1 MCGTDHLYLSYLGT
15 LRTPISVHP
24 LDPLVWKEGVYMIQC
39 ESDLFENV

>member
-24 LDPLVWKEGVYMIQC
+24 LVWKEGVYMIQC